1 MSSKDSYSLVDG
13 AEGDISRSIDKTF
26 SKSGERDR
34 SPVLDGK
41 PPFNVT
47 PLGSLGT
54 GGSMSSFATSTSRPA
69 SGAAAKRRPWEQKE
83 TVRCMFCRGA
93 KCRRCGKDAYQLCEN
108 SPIQKIHA
116 NWITEDILAMQ
127 RPADEHFVRHKFV
140 EQLKDLNIVAVFNLQ
155 EPGEHPFCGFGTK
168 ESGFSYYPEKLM
180 AAGVKFFNYSWKDM
194 TTPPIAMMM
203 DIVRIALNEINNG
216 GKVAVHC
223 HAGFG
228 RTGIV
233 IASIMMAQH
242 RYDAEYTI
250 NVIREKRPG
259 SVQTT
264 QQQVFVYEFKAAYT
278 QMEEF
283 YPPCTFGGGDLC
295 FDKNM
300 ISTFKTIAVSEK
312 DQHYCLSP
320 TEAVKYA
327 KCPKSVALAI
337 DLLKTASVLSAA
349 LTSCFI
355 IGLHPNLV
363 VKADSFNPNAP
374 LYMPPLEPEELV
386 PVHATVAVVPQKSKS
401 NSPIEIASDPPDE
414 SVPADDKA
422 PTHQVTASLDSGLAV
437 LADLEASPGTSSSPP
452 PRSGKT
458 RVVKNSLE
466 HTLAY
471 RVAHA
476 RHAIST
482 LEWISEDVLELFKAD
497 ANLGD
502 WTRWSPPKTTLA
514 TSTPTQA
521 AQQNM
526 GISKLSQTIENIKTS
541 PRKTPTVTPRCIL
554 PSPSPDQAISGLHM
568 PLSPDANPGPPS
580 LESVPRGQDAV
591 EKNGDVD
598 GGVTL
603 PPLSSSSKSK
613 IMAVGLDRRLSKDG
627 FGASLPRISIKSPMK
642 DGTPLLTERNP
653 EMFGHGRSKSFSS
666 FKQLFEE
673 VHVQPQEKVA
683 DDHVTEAL
691 VKEELVARERL
702 QSLKISLK
710 RPERKNSNPELQEY
724 PLVEN
729 SDGDT
734 KRRKSLDS
742 ITSGVA
748 LSSAASGYLE
758 MVQALGDEHA
768 NLDHEANF
776 FLGGILLVDWL
787 ESRADPLLDNSVLE
801 MLSDAWC
808 KSMSTKPST
817 ESSKDST
824 SEKVARSAEFQPTPC
839 TTVKEADPSPPL
851 ASQGKSTSFLGGL
864 VGSLSPDRSKG
875 RKTSSKSRK
884 SPLTLGRGS
893 TYASFGVEGEPVT
906 AKILDDLLKKH
917 MPRYSLLIVTIVP
930 LILISMCRHKLKTLQ
945 YIVTAM
951 TALYRS
957 SVDTVVDK
965 ELTRCAIMRIAIAC
979 TLVVRRCPSLVVNR

>member
-1 MSSKDSYSLVDG
+1 MSSKDSYSLVNG
-13 AEGDISRSIDKTF
+13 AEGGISRSIDKTF
-26 SKSGERDR
+26 SKSGERDK
-34 SPVLDGK
+34 SPVLEGK
-41 PPFNVT
+41 PPFNVI

-93 KCRRCGKDAYQLCEN
+93 KCRRCGKDAYHLCEN
-108 SPIQKIHA
+108 SPIHKIHA

-127 RPADEHFVRHKFV
+127 RPADEHFVRYRFV
-140 EQLKDLNIVAVFNLQ
+140 EQLKELNIAAVFNLQ

-180 AAGVKFFNYSWKDM
+180 ASGIKFFNYSWKDM
-194 TTPPIAMMM
+194 TTPPVAMMM

-216 GKVAVHC
+216 GRVAVHC

-283 YPPCTFGGGDLC
+283 YPPCTFGGGDPC

-327 KCPKSVALAI
+327 KCPKSVSLAI
-337 DLLKTASVLSAA
+337 DLLTTASVLSAA

-363 VKADSFNPNAP
+363 VKANSFNPSSP
-374 LYMPPLEPEELV
+374 LYMPPLEPEV
-386 PVHATVAVVPQKSKS
+386 RSAAAPITQKSS
-401 NSPIEIASDPPDE
+401 SGSPVGSAPDPPAE
-414 SVPADDKA
+414 PSPPMVKA
-422 PTHQVTASLDSGLAV
+422 PRHQAAASLDSGIAA
-437 LADLEASPGTSSSPP
+437 LADLEAAPAPGADSTPP
-452 PRSGKT
+452 PLSGK
-458 RVVKNSLE
+458 RIVHNPLE

-482 LEWISEDVLELFKAD
+482 LDWISEDALESFKAE

-502 WTRWSPPKTTLA
+502 WTRWCPPKTTLA
-514 TSTPTQA
+514 TSTPSQA
-521 AQQNM
+521 AQHNM
-526 GISKLSQTIENIKTS
+526 GITKLSQTIENIKTT
-541 PRKTPTVTPRCIL
+541 PRKTPTVTPRCNVSASNVSAS
-554 PSPSPDQAISGLHM
+554 SPLQAVGALQI
-568 PLSPDANPGPPS
+568 PLSPDANHAPLSPESGSGTAVQDVADNSPGEAGVVLPS
-580 LESVPRGQDAV
+580 
-591 EKNGDVD
+591 
-598 GGVTL
+598 
-603 PPLSSSSKSK
+603 LSSSSKSK
-613 IMAVGLDRRLSKDG
+613 IVTASLDRRLSKDG
-627 FGASLPRISIKSPMK
+627 FGCSLPRISIKSPLK
-642 DGTPLLTERNP
+642 EGLPLLTERNP
-653 EMFGHGRSKSFSS
+653 QMIGHGRSKSFSS
-666 FKQLFEE
+666 FNEFHEE

-683 DDHVTEAL
+683 DDHVSEAL
-691 VKEELVARERL
+691 VKEELDARERL

-710 RPERKNSNPELQEY
+710 RPERKNSNPELLEY
-724 PLVEN
+724 PLAGSV
-729 SDGDT
+729 DGDT
-734 KRRKSLDS
+734 KRRRSVDS
-742 ITSGVA
+742 TGSGMVVF
-748 LSSAASGYLE
+748 SAASGYLE
-758 MVQALGDEHA
+758 MVQALGDNHA
-768 NLDHEANF
+768 NAEHEANF

-808 KSMSTKPST
+808 KSMSGKPTSG
-817 ESSKDST
+817 SNADSN
-824 SEKVARSAEFQPTPC
+824 SEKIARSAEYQTTRC
-839 TTVKEADPSPPL
+839 ATVKEADPSPPL
-851 ASQGKSTSFLGGL
+851 ASQGRTTSFLGGL
-864 VGSLSPDRSKG
+864 VESLSPDRPKG
-875 RKTSSKSRK
+875 RKSSSKSRK
-884 SPLTLGRGS
+884 SPLTLG
-893 TYASFGVEGEPVT
+893 
-906 AKILDDLLKKH
+906 L
-917 MPRYSLLIVTIVP
+917 SLIHI
-930 LILISMCRHKLKTLQ
+930 
-945 YIVTAM
+945 
-951 TALYRS
+951 
-957 SVDTVVDK
+957 
-965 ELTRCAIMRIAIAC
+965 
-979 TLVVRRCPSLVVNR
+979 